1 MVIVALTVL
10 FSLRY
15 MILTRRSLSHPR
27 SSFGRGLM
35 IATGL
40 FACLHFINIGTH
52 VSTPYHSMPMSHVQ
66 NVPAGNQTSTVSIDV
81 LVSQSSC

>member
-15 MILTRRSLSHPR
+15 MIVTRRSLSHPR
-27 SSFGRGLM
+27 SSFGRGIM

-40 FACLHFINIGTH
+40 FACLHFINIATH
-52 VSTPYHSMPMSHVQ
+52 VSTMYPSMPMSHLQ
-66 NVPAGNQTSTVSIDV
+66 NISAVS
-81 LVSQSSC
+81 